1 MAFQFPPR
9 SDSHAELRLRGDVAA
24 SFHFTTRDGKYLL
37 VPPAGP
43 PLRLLL
49 TGGETRLDR
58 LNLDATHFGGI
69 DSREYVSG
77 IAVDL
82 RFACDRPPGL
92 TDLPSAEAR
101 DLALAVLRGE
111 PRAAE
116 LARRVIDRDSGS
128 VRLRSLLTAWLLAA
142 RLTRPGWAGRLEAAT
157 LAALPDGVPWDAA
170 AAVDGVLAG
179 LGLLDDP
186 AKGDACE
193 DAGCEGR

>member
-69 DSREYVSG
+69 RYQ
-77 IAVDL
+77 
-82 RFACDRPPGL
+82 
-92 TDLPSAEAR
+92 
-101 DLALAVLRGE
+101 LA
-111 PRAAE
+111 
-116 LARRVIDRDSGS
+116 
-128 VRLRSLLTAWLLAA
+128 
-142 RLTRPGWAGRLEAAT
+142 
-157 LAALPDGVPWDAA
+157 
-170 AAVDGVLAG
+170 
-179 LGLLDDP
+179 
-186 AKGDACE
+186 
-193 DAGCEGR
+193 